1 MSRARP
7 SFFRTLLTKESTYL
21 KKMLYAPRLTPIPVP
36 GAYFTEKR
44 YTVVLSNSSPAFR
57 MGLAKPSW
65 LIEFGK
71 Y

>member
-1 MSRARP
+1 
-7 SFFRTLLTKESTYL
+7 
-21 KKMLYAPRLTPIPVP
+21 MLYAPRLTPIPVP